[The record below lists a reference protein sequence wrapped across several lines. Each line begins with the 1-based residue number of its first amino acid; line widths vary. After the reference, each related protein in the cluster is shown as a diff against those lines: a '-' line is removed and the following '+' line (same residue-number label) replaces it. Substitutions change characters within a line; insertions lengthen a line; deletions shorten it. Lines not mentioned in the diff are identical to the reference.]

1 MNIYST
7 LGQQSVIPS
16 ASPTS
21 TDKTAEQI
29 AKEKAEKEKIDFLNL
44 LLTQLSNQNPLDPM
58 DTKDFTAQLTRYSI
72 LEQGIETNEKLAV
85 TNDLLKSSSQ
95 AASFSY
101 IGKRV
106 EVETNMNTVHDN
118 NLTWSYLVD
127 GKASDVKLTV
137 TDEAGNRIGEYDGS
151 VAQGVQTFSLDTTGS
166 NLAEGQTL
174 YFSVNATNSE
184 GDKMKS
190 RTTAQIVVDGVWSDQ
205 KQSFLTAGGLS
216 FRASDVLK
224 IVEEGQTAAA
234 PTPPADDEDPTT

>member
-1 MNIYST
+1 
-7 LGQQSVIPS
+7 
-16 ASPTS
+16 
-21 TDKTAEQI
+21 
-29 AKEKAEKEKIDFLNL
+29 
-44 LLTQLSNQNPLDPM
+44 
-58 DTKDFTAQLTRYSI
+58 
-72 LEQGIETNEKLAV
+72 
-85 TNDLLKSSSQ
+85 
-95 AASFSY
+95 
-101 IGKRV
+101 
-106 EVETNMNTVHDN
+106 MNTVHDN